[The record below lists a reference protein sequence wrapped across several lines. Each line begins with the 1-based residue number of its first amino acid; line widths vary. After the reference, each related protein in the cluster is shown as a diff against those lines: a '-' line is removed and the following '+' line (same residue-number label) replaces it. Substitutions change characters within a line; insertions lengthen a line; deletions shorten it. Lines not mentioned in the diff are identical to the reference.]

1 MIPTIRCCMKC
12 TDRTVGCHSTC
23 ERYLKEKAEWE
34 QKKLD
39 YNEATKDEQNY
50 KYFKLD
56 KIRRE
61 SRKD

>member
-1 MIPTIRCCMKC
+1 MKC

-50 KYFKLD
+50 KYFKFD